1 MSKDV
6 RCNSSY
12 FQRIID
18 EQNLLMMRAFEQS
31 LTQLFFTDL
40 LADKFHDGMNHLLVH
55 TPPPHVGLFNL
66 YLQFIQ
72 DRREIYGEAGIIGF
86 DQIFTGQ

>member
-1 MSKDV
+1 
-6 RCNSSY
+6 
-12 FQRIID
+12 
-18 EQNLLMMRAFEQS
+18 
-31 LTQLFFTDL
+31 
-40 LADKFHDGMNHLLVH
+40 MNHLLVH